1 MLWYGDKYIKIAA
14 ERKALTKLQDQRTIR
29 KINRIDA
36 HIAMTF
42 TRIIVDSKSLSDY
55 TRLQRQSFRYNLNI
69 YPTVDNIA
77 K

>member
-1 MLWYGDKYIKIAA
+1 MLWYGDKCIIIAA
-14 ERKALTKLQDQRTIR
+14 ERKSINKATRSKSIR

-42 TRIIVDSKSLSDY
+42 TGIIADSRSLFDY
-55 TRLQRQSFRYNLNI
+55 ARLQRQSFRYSLDI
-69 YPTVDNIA
+69 PPTVDNIA